1 MIDIKTIKAENKR
14 WHQEHTVWMKE
25 VAKWRHETQRM
36 VALLS
41 LVERALPDHSIMLKK
56 HEFLIM
62 DHEKHMQCDDC
73 GLDERCFPTCPTYQ
87 SPQQIEALHQRL
99 ANSHASSK
107 HQHHVMKQT
116 FADEIEK
123 FRSLV
128 KNLLKE
134 DFSA

>member
-1 MIDIKTIKAENKR
+1 MVDIKTIKEENKL

-25 VAKWRHETQRM
+25 LDQWRHETRRM
-36 VALLS
+36 VALLC
-41 LVERALPDHSIMLKK
+41 LVERALPEHSVMLKK
-56 HEFLIM
+56 HESLII
-62 DHEKHMQCDDC
+62 DHEKHMQCDGC
-73 GLDERCFPTCPTYQ
+73 GLDERCFPTCPTYK
-87 SPQQIEALHQRL
+87 SPQQIEELHQKL

-107 HQHHVMKQT
+107 HQHQVIKQT
-116 FADEIEK
+116 FAEEMEK